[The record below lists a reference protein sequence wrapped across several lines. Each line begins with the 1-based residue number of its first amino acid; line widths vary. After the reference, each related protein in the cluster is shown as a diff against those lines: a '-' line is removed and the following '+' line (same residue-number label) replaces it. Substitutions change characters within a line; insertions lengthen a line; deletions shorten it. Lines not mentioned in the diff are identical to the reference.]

1 LTTQIAEKAMEGYA
15 MKDGTTGEADVIRLR
30 QDISSLLRRRVLE
43 AVEQTLEEELTEAL
57 GIGRYG
63 RSEGRQGYR
72 NGHERR
78 RITTE
83 LGVQTLEVPRARVV
97 EEDASTREFRSQ
109 VLPRYARRTRK
120 VDEAILGAYLSGAN
134 TRRIRKALEPLLGA
148 EHLSRSAIS
157 RVAARLKAL
166 FAEWSQRDV
175 SEERYGILFLDGF
188 HLKVRL
194 ARRVV
199 SVPVLAVLGVAADGS
214 KRLVALELAV
224 SEAEAH
230 WSRVVSDLVRR
241 GLASP
246 VLIVSD
252 GHRGLTKAIEAW
264 PQAKVQRCCVHKW
277 QNLLKHCPAHAH
289 RELKRDYDRIVYAE
303 DGLGARE
310 AYQAFLTKWRKLC
323 PAVAKSLEEAG
334 EQLLTFY
341 AFPKAMWKALRT
353 TNSIEN
359 LNREF
364 RRRTKTQAS
373 FSTEEAAVTLL
384 YGLVAFG
391 QIELRRICGYTHVVE
406 LLASPEQVAA

>member
-1 LTTQIAEKAMEGYA
+1 MEGYA
-15 MKDGTTGEADVIRLR
+15 MTKGTTGQAEVIRLR
-30 QDISSLLRRRVLE
+30 QDIACLLRRRVLE
-43 AVEQTLEEELTEAL
+43 AVESVLEEELVQAL
-57 GIGRYG
+57 GTGRYE
-63 RSEGRQGYR
+63 RSEERRGYR
-72 NGHERR
+72 NGHQTR

-83 LGVQTLEVPRARVV
+83 LGAQMLEVPRGRVV
-97 EEDASTREFRSQ
+97 EDDGSTREFQSQ
-109 VLPRYARRTRK
+109 VVPRYARRTRK
-120 VDEAILGAYLSGAN
+120 VDEAILGAYLAGAN
-134 TRRIRKALEPLLGA
+134 TRRIRKALEPLLGS
-148 EHLSRSAIS
+148 EHLSKSAVS
-157 RVAARLKAL
+157 RVAARLKAQ
-166 FAEWSQRDV
+166 FAEWSERDL
-175 SEERYGILFLDGF
+175 SEERYAILFLDGF
-188 HLKVRL
+188 YLKVRM

-199 SVPVLAVLGVAADGS
+199 SVPVLAALGVAPDGT

-224 SEAEAH
+224 SEAEVS
-230 WSRVVSDLVRR
+230 WSRLVSDLERR

-264 PQAKVQRCCVHKW
+264 PQAQVQRCAVHKW
-277 QNLLKHCPAHAH
+277 QNLVKHCPAHAH
-289 RELKRDYDRIVYAE
+289 RELKRDYDRIVYAKS
-303 DGLGARE
+303 GLAARE
-310 AYQAFLTKWRKLC
+310 AYQAFVTKWRKLC

-391 QIELRRICGYTHVVE
+391 QIQLRRICGYTHVAD
-406 LLASPEQVAA
+406 LLAPATQNAA